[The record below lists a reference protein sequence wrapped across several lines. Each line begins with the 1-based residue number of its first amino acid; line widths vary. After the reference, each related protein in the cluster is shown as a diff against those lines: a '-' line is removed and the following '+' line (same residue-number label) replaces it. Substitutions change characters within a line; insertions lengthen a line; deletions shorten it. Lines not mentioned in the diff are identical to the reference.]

1 MPPPACGGA
10 TGFHQFR
17 VSFVP
22 IISQCAYIEIGES
35 VDASDGDRVF
45 ERAAELFALL
55 STRVRLR
62 IVRELLDGEKNVS
75 QLMACVGASQP
86 NLSDH
91 LAVLYRSGLL
101 SRRRDG
107 AHVLYRIA
115 DDRLGLLAQWM
126 AAQGLGVGALS
137 PPLSTSAMRPG
148 GGQAV

>member
-1 MPPPACGGA
+1 M
-10 TGFHQFR
+10 
-17 VSFVP
+17 
-22 IISQCAYIEIGES
+22 
-35 VDASDGDRVF
+35 DASDGDRVF

-75 QLMACVGASQP
+75 QLIACVGASQP
-86 NLSDH
+86 NLSHH

-126 AAQGLGVGALS
+126 AAQGLGVCAMD
-137 PPLSTSAMRPG
+137 PPLPPMAAG
-148 GGQAV
+148 GGAGPAL